1 MGAFVLRKLASVCLA
16 VLVAAAVPGCSG
28 VQRAAQSSA
37 APSSA
42 AEPVSSLPSSSEA
55 VSSEPASSVPIGPR
69 PGEAVSVSGENSDF
83 QLHSLG
89 FSGSGMGWVIEDRY
103 NSGSDSY
110 RSQLLTTPDGG
121 GSWSETGTDGMWLD
135 TACFADPTEGWAV
148 SKEVDASVKVPAG
161 SPKQVRYSI
170 LGTEDGGAS
179 WSVRW
184 KSAAPSENTASQL
197 RFLTAGTGFAMVGG
211 KMLRTQDGGKS
222 WTEVPSGL
230 SEFVPKH
237 FSFAD
242 AQNGWAVGSSGS
254 RDRFSVLRTGD
265 GGKSWSLQFQ
275 GKKQESGAA
284 GVIDIDFISA
294 REGWFLT
301 SDMTT
306 MNGTL
311 YHTSDGGASWNSLG
325 EQRICRPSADGLC
338 FVDSQTGWIPLDHG
352 AGPIDGG
359 LSVTH
364 DGGKTFRVLGETS
377 AEGGGP
383 RAITDAREILFR
395 SKTEGWAVAMDSE
408 HGDFLLHTSDGGA
421 TWEQMFP
428 ELRPTEDLSFPDEK
442 NGFGLGALSDSAAV
456 LKTEDGGD
464 SWQTVTSLT
473 GKYLAEKLSFV
484 SPSEGWLAAMAVGGA
499 AANGQVVLHTS
510 DGGKS
515 WAEVGRLPADGPEIG
530 YLRFFDAENGILV
543 ESGKNEILSTSDGG
557 ETWRL
562 MSEETG
568 NASAC
573 QFYFLS
579 SSNGWRVQNLGTGA
593 RVFLSWTT
601 DGGVSWRNPPA
612 TIASAAGYESFAV
625 CFASQ
630 TNGIILAGAQDG
642 RLLLLTSSDSGLN
655 WDPHSLSAS
664 ASGSVDL
671 TGSQLPVS
679 LTPDGRGRILAPHG
693 ILVTADGGA
702 SWNWKK

>member
-1 MGAFVLRKLASVCLA
+1 MRKLASVFLA
-16 VLVAAAVPGCSG
+16 ILVAAALPGCSG
-28 VQRAAQSSA
+28 VQRTAQS
-37 APSSA
+37 APLSSA
-42 AEPVSSLPSSSEA
+42 AESVPSLPGEA
-55 VSSEPASSVPIGPR
+55 VSSAVSSAPVGPR
-69 PGEAVSVSGENSDF
+69 PGEAISVSGENGDF

-89 FSGSGMGWVIEDRY
+89 FSGSEMGWMMEDRY
-103 NSGSDSY
+103 DPKSPDTV
-110 RSQLLTTPDGG
+110 RSQLLTTSDGG
-121 GSWSETGTDGMWLD
+121 ESWNKVGTDGLQLA
-135 TACFADPTEGWAV
+135 TVQFVGKSEGWAV
-148 SKEVDASVKVPAG
+148 AEDAPNNAPNVDSLQGYRLLHTA
-161 SPKQVRYSI
+161 
-170 LGTEDGGAS
+170 DGGATWVMQQKFGGLRVEEAEIS
-179 WSVRW
+179 FPGE
-184 KSAAPSENTASQL
+184 KSGYALA
-197 RFLTAGTGFAMVGG
+197 GG
-211 KMLRTQDGGKS
+211 KLLKTTDGGTHWTAVEFTQQDFSPLRMFFTDAQDGWVAG
-222 WTEVPSGL
+222 
-230 SEFVPKH
+230 
-237 FSFAD
+237 FSDEGAS
-242 AQNGWAVGSSGS
+242 ALVMHTA
-254 RDRFSVLRTGD
+254 D
-265 GGKSWSLQFQ
+265 GGKSWSVQLHENQD
-275 GKKQESGAA
+275 KNSA
-284 GVIDIDFISA
+284 GFAGISFVSA
-294 REGWFLT
+294 KEGWVLT
-301 SDMTT
+301 TNLSFME
-306 MNGTL
+306 GEL
-311 YHTSDGGASWNSLG
+311 YHTVDGGAKWDPVSKVRS
-325 EQRICRPSADGLC
+325 CRPGPDGLC

-352 AGPIDGG
+352 AGPVDGG

-364 DGGKTFRVLGETS
+364 DGGKTFQILGETK

-383 RAITDAREILFR
+383 RAINDAREILFR

-408 HGDFLLHTSDGGA
+408 HGDFLLHTSNGGA
-421 TWEQMFP
+421 TWEQAFP

-510 DGGKS
+510 DGGKN

-530 YLRFFDAENGILV
+530 YVRFFDAANGILV

-579 SSNGWRVQNLGTGA
+579 SSNGWRVQTVGTGNSS
-593 RVFLSWTT
+593 RVEVSRTS
-601 DGGVSWRNPPA
+601 DGGASWSSPA
-612 TIASAAGYESFAV
+612 AIPSAAGYESFAV
-625 CFASQ
+625 CFASE

-655 WDPHSLSAS
+655 WDLHPLPAS

-679 LTPDGRGRILAPHG
+679 LTPDGHGRILAPHG
-693 ILVTADGGA
+693 ILVTADGGT
-702 SWNWKK
+702 SWKWEK